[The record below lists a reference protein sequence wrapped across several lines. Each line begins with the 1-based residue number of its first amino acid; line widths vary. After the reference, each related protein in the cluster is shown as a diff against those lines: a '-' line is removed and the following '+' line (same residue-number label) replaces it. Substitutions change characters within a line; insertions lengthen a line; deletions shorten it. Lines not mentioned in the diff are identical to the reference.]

1 MAPAPAV
8 QLTRPQEENWI
19 IQFAIASATALSTTG
34 NAVPIYGSVQ
44 RYAGGVVVATSTTP
58 FQLPNT
64 QQAAVVDLYVSGAPT
79 LDGAIDFFVE
89 DLPQKIGLLA
99 STVNA
104 TVSGRQR
111 LAAPVPIRG
120 GSPFRPAYYPIASS
134 SAAVTQTIFAKVLI
148 GPA

>member
-19 IQFAIASATALSTTG
+19 ISFAVAASTALATGG
-34 NAVPIYGSVQ
+34 NATPVYGSVQ
-44 RYAGGVVVATSTTP
+44 RYAGGVVVGTGTTP

-64 QQAAVVDLYVSGAPT
+64 QQAAVVDLYVSGSPT
-79 LDGAIDFFVE
+79 LDGAIDFFIE

-111 LAAPVPIRG
+111 LAAPIPIRG
-120 GSPFRPAYYPIASS
+120 GSPFRPSYYPIASS
-134 SAAVTQTIFAKVLI
+134 TAAITQQVFAKVLR

>member
-1 MAPAPAV
+1 MAPAPSI
-8 QLTRPQEENWI
+8 QLTRPAEENWTL
-19 IQFAIASATALSTTG
+19 QFAVATTAAAYTGG

-44 RYAGGVVVATSTTP
+44 RYAGGVVVATATTP

-64 QQAAVVDLYVSGAPT
+64 QQASIVDLYVSGAPSP
-79 LDGAIDFFVE
+79 DGQVDFFVE

-99 STVNA
+99 TTINA

-111 LAAPVPIRG
+111 LAAPIPIRG
-120 GSPFRPAYYPIASS
+120 GSPFRPAYYPLTST
-134 SAAVTQTIFAKVLI
+134 SAAATVTILAKVLI